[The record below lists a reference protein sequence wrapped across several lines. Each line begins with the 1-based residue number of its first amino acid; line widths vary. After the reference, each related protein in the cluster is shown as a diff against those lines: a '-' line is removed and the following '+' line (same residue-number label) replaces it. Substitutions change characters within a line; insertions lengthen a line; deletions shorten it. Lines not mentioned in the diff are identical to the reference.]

1 MVPTAMATSPHNSS
15 LAAGLVSSPHAP
27 AATAKVWILQ
37 PDIHH
42 YRTPVF
48 DGVRAKGLA
57 DGRYTLEVLGGMKDG
72 KAIGGE
78 GRAYYRHVPRSV
90 LTKFGVT
97 YFRWEAAPGLVESE
111 RPDVLVVEANI
122 RNLTCWKLL
131 AKCRRMGVPVVG
143 WSKIHSYS
151 KAAGVAG
158 GVMGIL
164 KRRFYGKFDRM
175 ICYGE
180 SSKAE
185 LVGLGYPT
193 DRAIIANNTIDTR
206 KIFAEG
212 DALRTRGMK
221 IREERGLVGKKILLC
236 IGRMDADKR
245 HQDLLDAWPRLV
257 ALDPNLVLVLIS
269 GGPMLE
275 EIRAKAAAVDAA
287 RIVVTGRVPEG
298 DDYAWIATSD
308 VCIYPGAVGLAI
320 NQSLAFGKP
329 TLIANEI
336 GADSEI
342 LVGDENPGAQ
352 TGWRYERGNLAA
364 MVEGVRKI
372 LGGGGDVDSVC
383 RRAMELMRDKVT
395 LDHMISA
402 IDRSIRLA
410 LDLRR

>member
-1 MVPTAMATSPHNSS
+1 MTTESCNPGIVRAASTRTAR
-15 LAAGLVSSPHAP
+15 
-27 AATAKVWILQ
+27 VWILQ

-57 DGRYTLEVLGGMKDG
+57 DGRYSLEVLGGMKDG

-78 GRAYYRHVPRSV
+78 GRPYYRHVPRSV
-90 LTKFGVT
+90 LSKFGVT
-97 YFRWEAAPGLVESE
+97 YFRWETAPGLIEAE

-131 AKCRRMGVPVVG
+131 AMCRRMGTPVVG
-143 WSKIHSYS
+143 WSKVHSYS
-151 KAAGVAG
+151 KAAGSAG

-206 KIFAEG
+206 RIFAEG
-212 DALRTRGMK
+212 DALRARGMK
-221 IREERGLVGKKILLC
+221 IRDERGLVGKKILLC

-245 HQDLLDAWPRLV
+245 HQDLLDAWPRLA
-257 ALDPNLVLVLIS
+257 ALDPGLVLVLVS
-269 GGPMLE
+269 GGPLLD
-275 EIRAKAAAVDAA
+275 EIRAKAAAVDSA
-287 RIVVTGRVPEG
+287 RILVTGRVPEG

-308 VCIYPGAVGLAI
+308 ACIYPGAVGLAI

-342 LVGDENPGAQ
+342 LVGEEDSGRQ
-352 TGWRYERGNLAA
+352 TGWRYERGNLMA
-364 MVEGVRKI
+364 MVTGVKAI
-372 LGGGGDVDSVC
+372 LAGGSGVESVC
-383 RRAMELMRDKVT
+383 QRAMELMRDKVT
-395 LDHMISA
+395 LDNMVSA

-410 LDLRR
+410 LDLRRWSL